1 LQALDPIKKLRLLFK
16 DDFEKVDSLIKQ
28 LCSGKEK
35 LIELISD
42 YLLSAGGKRLR
53 PLLTLVCAKM
63 CGYQGDKHIS
73 LAAAVEFIHSAT
85 LLHDDVVD
93 DSHLRRGKPTAND
106 NWGNKASILVGD
118 FLLSQA
124 FQIMVRSESLKVLEI
139 LSKASAIIA
148 EGEVMQLSAVNNIK
162 IRLEDYIKI
171 IESKTAELFS
181 AACQIGPV
189 IAGKDLKY
197 QYALRDFGLNL
208 GIAFQIMDDVLDYS
222 ASEAALG
229 KTIGDDF
236 REGKITLPVIFAYEA
251 GNDEEKEFWTRV
263 MREVRQEEGDLEHAL
278 SLINKYD
285 AINKSIAMAN
295 SYLENARMTLNIF
308 DQSEEKSILIEILD
322 FSTKRSY

>member
-1 LQALDPIKKLRLLFK
+1 LQTQDPIKKLRLLFK
-16 DDFEKVDSLIKQ
+16 EDFEKVDSLIKH

-63 CGYQGDKHIS
+63 CNYQGDKHIS

-139 LSKASAIIA
+139 LSKASAVIA
-148 EGEVMQLSAVNNIK
+148 EGEVMQLSAVNNIEIK
-162 IRLEDYIKI
+162 LEDYIKI
-171 IESKTAELFS
+171 IEAKTAELFS

-189 IAGKDLKY
+189 IAVKDLKY

-251 GNDEEKEFWTRV
+251 GNDDEKEFWTRV
-263 MREVRQEEGDLEHAL
+263 MREVRQEEDDLEHAL

-285 AINKSIAMAN
+285 TINKSIATAN
-295 SYLENARMTLNIF
+295 NYLENARATLNIF
-308 DQSEEKSILIEILD
+308 NQSEEKSILIEILD